1 MSDKKNLFSLIVPDL
16 DFLILQSL
24 AIIVTAML
32 LKKMTITSL
41 FGPLITVIAISWV
54 NNLYWDSRLFFD
66 LPSSFTLTTIGLIFC
81 NSIILW
87 IIVKLAPGIEI
98 SGLVTAI
105 KASVI
110 LSISSYLINKFCSNL
125 DWMQILQSTIN
136 FLGDLRSYFLTNTNA
151 K

>member
-1 MSDKKNLFSLIVPDL
+1 MSAPSNFLSLIVPDW
-16 DFLILQSL
+16 DFLFLQSL

-41 FGPLITVIAISWV
+41 VGPLITVIAISWV

-66 LPSSFTLTTIGLIFC
+66 LPTNFTVDTLGLIFC

-87 IIVKLAPGIEI
+87 VIVKLAPGIEI
-98 SGLVTAI
+98 SGIFTAI

-110 LSISSYLINKFCSNL
+110 LTISSYLINKFCSNL
-125 DWMQILQSTIN
+125 DWAQIFQTIIAI
-136 FLGDLRSYFLTNTNA
+136 LGDLRNYFLTNSNA